1 MAKGYNTRK
10 SVRDDSDNRKN
21 GHNVITLST
30 GKRATIVG
38 VSHMY
43 FQDVQNSVE
52 FPEKPT
58 YEAITAGGAVEKHV
72 IDQTVVDDPTNTQE
86 EKADYESKLRLYEE
100 ELHAAQVLQTT
111 RVNDFLF
118 TKGLE
123 IEPISDVELMEWIE
137 ESEMFGIE
145 ISDKPLKRKLQ
156 YVKTRVIGN
165 TQDFGK
171 LLNAV
176 MEATGVPEEKLAEA
190 KKLFQGNMEETS

>member
-1 MAKGYNTRK
+1 MAKGYNARK

-21 GHNVITLST
+21 GHNVVTLST
-30 GKRATIVG
+30 GKKVTILG

-58 YEAITAGGAVEKHV
+58 YEAATAGGAVEEHI
-72 IDQTVVDDPTNTQE
+72 IDQTVVDDPTNTLE
-86 EKADYESKLRLYEE
+86 EKAGYESKLRAYEE
-100 ELHAAQVLQTT
+100 EYHAAQVLQTV

-123 IEPISDVELMEWIE
+123 IEPISDKELMEWIE

-171 LLNAV
+171 LINAV